1 MTLQRLARELE
12 ETARQTATLVDS
24 IGAALT
30 VLTDSSLDAE
40 EARRR
45 TATMIVTA
53 LQGQDRIEQ
62 RCRDL
67 ALAAQR
73 FEELP
78 SGAPITLCDEIWASL
93 KLDELRLARRPG
105 GCEAGDDTELF

>member
-12 ETARQTATLVDS
+12 ETARQTAVLVDS

-30 VLTDSSLDAE
+30 VLTDPTLDAE

-67 ALAAQR
+67 AVAAQR
-73 FEELP
+73 FEQLP
-78 SGAPITLCDEIWASL
+78 TGAATGLSEEIWASL
-93 KLDELRLARRPG
+93 TLDELRLARIPVV
-105 GCEAGDDTELF
+105 CEAGEDTELF